1 MNWLTRHK
9 LRLYIRNSL
18 WLFPTMAAFAG
29 LAAVSLLHRVEI
41 AFALEAQIST
51 ELGRGVMSTV
61 AGSLFSLMVLV
72 SSAVL
77 VAVQLASSQLTPRI
91 VAQIYRDPFR
101 KFALSSFAFTF
112 TFAVGAMVR
121 IEDSVPLLTT
131 YVASY
136 GFLFNL
142 ALFLFFID
150 GIGKALRPS
159 FVLRRLALNGR
170 KVVQD
175 VYPFELTAENS
186 VRPPPLV
193 IEETTLRV
201 VTNDQDGVLIAFDL
215 NGLVALAEKQ
225 DCIIELVPEMGDFVA
240 AGDTLFIVYKPAA
253 KLSDETLKNSVAFG
267 DERTLEQDPMYPFR
281 VMVDIASRA
290 LSPAVNDPT
299 TAVLAIDQIQHLLR
313 EVGKRYLAEGR
324 ANDATG
330 NIRFVYNTANWEDF
344 VHLASTE
351 IRLYGRDSVQVMR
364 RLRAMLESLEA
375 TLPKLRHEKLRE
387 QIRMLD
393 ELVESSFSIKEDR
406 TLSLIGDFQGL
417 GGSREAHSNRK
428 EKRQLTS
435 RAATQSDGS
444 FKSIS

>member
-1 MNWLTRHK
+1 
-9 LRLYIRNSL
+9 
-18 WLFPTMAAFAG
+18 MAAFAG

-121 IEDSVPLLTT
+121 IENSVPLLTT

-201 VTNDQDGVLIAFDL
+201 VTNDQDGVLIAFDDDWRTG
-215 NGLVALAEKQ
+215 NQEQEIIDTTIPPTNNKESAIVRDLA
-225 DCIIELVPEMGDFVA
+225 PGN
-240 AGDTLFIVYKPAA
+240 Y
-253 KLSDETLKNSVAFG
+253 
-267 DERTLEQDPMYPFR
+267 
-281 VMVDIASRA
+281 
-290 LSPAVNDPT
+290 
-299 TAVLAIDQIQHLLR
+299 TAVVRGKNNTTGIAVV
-313 EVGKRYLAEGR
+313 EVYAL
-324 ANDATG
+324 
-330 NIRFVYNTANWEDF
+330 
-344 VHLASTE
+344 
-351 IRLYGRDSVQVMR
+351 Q
-364 RLRAMLESLEA
+364 
-375 TLPKLRHEKLRE
+375 
-387 QIRMLD
+387 
-393 ELVESSFSIKEDR
+393 
-406 TLSLIGDFQGL
+406 
-417 GGSREAHSNRK
+417 
-428 EKRQLTS
+428 
-435 RAATQSDGS
+435 
-444 FKSIS
+444 